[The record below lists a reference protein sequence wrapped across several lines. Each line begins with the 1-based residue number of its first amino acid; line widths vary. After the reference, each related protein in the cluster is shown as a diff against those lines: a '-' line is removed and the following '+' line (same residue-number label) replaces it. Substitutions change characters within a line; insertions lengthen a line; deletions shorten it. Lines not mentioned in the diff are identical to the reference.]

1 MAAALAEAENRI
13 ALDISLGV
21 CRAFLDRGS
30 GVLTEFTLANG
41 RRADV
46 IALDRD
52 GRLTIVEIKS
62 CRADFQS
69 DRKWQDYL
77 EFCDSFYFA
86 VAADFPIGLLP
97 AETGLMIADRWGAHI
112 ERHPEPVPLAGARR
126 KAVLLR
132 FALNASQRLR
142 QLVDPPI

>member
-1 MAAALAEAENRI
+1 MSVELKEPGKEFDGAAENRV
-13 ALDISLGV
+13 ALEISRGV
-21 CRAFLDRGS
+21 CRAFLDLGS

-52 GRLTIVEIKS
+52 GKLTIVEIKS

-77 EFCDSFYFA
+77 DYCDTNQQYSGELSF
-86 VAADFPIGLLP
+86 
-97 AETGLMIADRWGAHI
+97 
-112 ERHPEPVPLAGARR
+112 
-126 KAVLLR
+126 
-132 FALNASQRLR
+132 
-142 QLVDPPI
+142 